1 MEFYTMASVDLISAK
16 LEAFEMRMPSPLQG
30 VADYGQ
36 GPLQRGDRL
45 RPPVRAIAAC
55 GHSHLQRGTRKGSRQ
70 RPALKG

>member
-1 MEFYTMASVDLISAK
+1 
-16 LEAFEMRMPSPLQG
+16 PSPLQG

-70 RPALKG
+70 HPALKG